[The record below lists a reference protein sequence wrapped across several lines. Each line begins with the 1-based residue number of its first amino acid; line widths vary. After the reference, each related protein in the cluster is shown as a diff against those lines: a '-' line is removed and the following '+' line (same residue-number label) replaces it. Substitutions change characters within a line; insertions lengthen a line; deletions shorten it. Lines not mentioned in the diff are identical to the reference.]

1 VWLAAA
7 VLCLLIIA
15 SRKHYS
21 VDVLVAWWTVPLVFY
36 TYHRRWTTTRPVME
50 EEEERFGPAM
60 YLPQYGNA
68 HLEHSPPHGG
78 NASIMEMAPLAGGG
92 DLPPR
97 HADSSMSTPALSTTE
112 ENGPMPQRR
121 GSHLNLNAYYREED
135 SMGDAAPSPAH
146 KSDDLCTI
154 S

>member
-78 NASIMEMAPLAGGG
+78 NASIMEMAPLGAATCRPATPTAACPRRRCR
-92 DLPPR
+92 PPR
-97 HADSSMSTPALSTTE
+97 RMAPCRSGADPT
-112 ENGPMPQRR
+112 
-121 GSHLNLNAYYREED
+121 
-135 SMGDAAPSPAH
+135 
-146 KSDDLCTI
+146 
-154 S
+154 